1 MKVNISWAF
10 AGNAIY
16 AGCQWVVFVLLL
28 RSLPLAEVGEFAY
41 GIAVAGPVFVLAN
54 MRLRNLVATDVSS
67 PGGFHDYLSTR
78 LLTTAVAVCAVLLI
92 GVVLPTDVASLGVLG
107 LIASAKGC
115 DAISDICHG
124 LFQRELE
131 MRTAAIGLM
140 ANGLLSAGLVAMSLV
155 VWPSLSLAAGAYAAA
170 SLLAL
175 VGWDLPRMRSLAVAA
190 ARPRTAMSTLRA
202 AQTLIWRAAPL
213 GLSSAVGS
221 VRANLPR
228 YVVTAYLG
236 PAALAVFTALAY
248 IPTLGNLIANAVA
261 QAALPVLTRD
271 LRSADGVY
279 GRRLRSLVQSGILL
293 GAVSVLATALVGRF
307 VLAAIYGPGVA
318 QHLDVLLWLMTAAA
332 MSYAFLFLGTASTA
346 RMRFGA
352 QLLISAAALITV
364 AGSVVPLVSWYGLLG
379 GAYALCAGAL
389 VEGCAYAALTVHD
402 FRTDAR
408 LRGIDRGVM
417 AAACGQ

>member
-10 AGNAIY
+10 AGNSVY
-16 AGCQWVVFVLLL
+16 AGCQWAVFVLLL
-28 RSLPLAEVGEFAY
+28 RSLPLADVGEFAY
-41 GIAVAGPVFVLAN
+41 WIAVTGPVFVLAN
-54 MRLRNLVATDVSS
+54 MRLRNLVATGVTS
-67 PGGFHDYLSTR
+67 PAGFHDYLRTR
-78 LLTTAVAVCAVLLI
+78 LLTTAVAACAALLI
-92 GVVLPTDVASLGVLG
+92 GAVLSASSASLVIVG
-107 LIASAKGC
+107 LVASAKGF

-131 MRTAAIGLM
+131 MRTAAIGLIS
-140 ANGLLSAGLVAMSLV
+140 NGLLSVALVGLSLAA
-155 VWPSLSLAAGAYAAA
+155 WPSLSLAAGSYAAA

-175 VGWDLPRMRSLAVAA
+175 IGWDLPQMRPLAA
-190 ARPRTAMSTLRA
+190 ADERLTTARSTLSA
-202 AQTLIWRAAPL
+202 AGTLIWRAAPL

-221 VRANLPR
+221 VRTNIPR

-248 IPTLGNLIANAVA
+248 VPTLGNLIANAVA

-271 LRSADGVY
+271 LRSPDGVY
-279 GRRLRSLVQSGILL
+279 GKRLRSLVQSGFLL
-293 GAVSVLATALVGRF
+293 GAMSVLATALVGRF
-307 VLAAIYGPGVA
+307 VLTAIYGPAVA
-318 QHLDVLLWLMTAAA
+318 AHLDVLLWLMTAAA
-332 MSYAFLFLGTASTA
+332 LSYAFLFLGTASTA

-352 QLLISAAALITV
+352 QLLISAAALLTV
-364 AGSVVPLVSWYGLLG
+364 AISVVPLVSWYGLLG

-389 VEGCAYAALTVHD
+389 VEGCAYAVLTVHD
-402 FRTDAR
+402 FKNDVR